1 MTPIIAKVIMADF
14 VIFII
19 PVILLCVVGIGD
31 NSTGM
36 RKDFDDL
43 YEEETRYDKD
53 ENWDCRQ
60 LTDQKENS
68 AKPITTN
75 MLNM

>member
-1 MTPIIAKVIMADF
+1 MTPIVAIVIIVAF

-19 PVILLCVVGIGD
+19 PGILLCVVGIGD

-36 RKDFDDL
+36 KKDFDDL

-53 ENWDCRQ
+53 EN
-60 LTDQKENS
+60 
-68 AKPITTN
+68 
-75 MLNM
+75 